1 MWTDTA
7 YGRKPNRAIRAIVRV
22 KEKDTTLPDR
32 EDLAFTANGRELVD
46 AFDADAGIFTV
57 GRVCRLPYTTTGVD
71 RQTFQGDRC
80 DLPGMLARHRPR
92 RLPPR
97 RAPLRAAIP
106 VSI

>member
-57 GRVCRLPYTTTGVD
+57 GRVCR
-71 RQTFQGDRC
+71 
-80 DLPGMLARHRPR
+80 
-92 RLPPR
+92 
-97 RAPLRAAIP
+97 
-106 VSI
+106 